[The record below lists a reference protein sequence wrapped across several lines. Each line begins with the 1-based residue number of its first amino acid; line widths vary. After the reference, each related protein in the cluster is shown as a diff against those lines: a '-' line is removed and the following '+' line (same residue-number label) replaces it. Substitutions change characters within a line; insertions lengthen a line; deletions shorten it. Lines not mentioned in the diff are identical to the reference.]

1 MGDTYEEKIY
11 GVQIAMRAPGFGR
24 TGMACGVDIRCVFGH
39 KTWQSY
45 YNNAHPGSH
54 GDPKPQ
60 FRRSLAT
67 GPAMHAGYMYVHH
80 DVYGSLYHVMVACG
94 VDDRT
99 CLKRNTLDSIAL
111 VLYFRLFGTYV
122 ARRSQALGHHG
133 HTHHDIGAA

>member
-1 MGDTYEEKIY
+1 MRRANAAAAAAAAAEQVQQPRQNQRRRCSSSSSSRRRRAVE
-11 GVQIAMRAPGFGR
+11 GVPLKA
-24 TGMACGVDIRCVFGH
+24 
-39 KTWQSY
+39 
-45 YNNAHPGSH
+45 
-54 GDPKPQ
+54 
-60 FRRSLAT
+60 RSVCHWSAK
-67 GPAMHAGYMYVHH
+67 ASMYAHH
-80 DVYGSLYHVMVACG
+80 DVYGSLYHVMIACG

>member
-1 MGDTYEEKIY
+1 MQRANAAAAASAAAEQVQQQRQNQRRGCSSSKRRHAVE
-11 GVQIAMRAPGFGR
+11 GVPAEGARA
-24 TGMACGVDIRCVFGH
+24 A
-39 KTWQSY
+39 
-45 YNNAHPGSH
+45 
-54 GDPKPQ
+54 
-60 FRRSLAT
+60 RSVCHWSAK
-67 GPAMHAGYMYVHH
+67 ASMYAHH
-80 DVYGSLYHVMVACG
+80 DVYGSLYHVMIACG